1 MQLRAFAAAVLAA
14 AGTLWVMGVT
24 HKEQPV
30 LGDRSAEVVRA
41 REASVATHPNDAAET
56 ASLAQRYVDIRQPG
70 LAITLIEGAPAAVRD
85 DVRVE
90 HAYARALIDEGQNS
104 EALKVQGRV
113 IATCRIIVD
122 GRTAPPGCDPLL
134 LASAMRRADIL
145 RELLSRGIEDTRAHP
160 EETLVAYQNAT
171 REARV
176 ALE

>member
-1 MQLRAFAAAVLAA
+1 MHLRAFAAAVLVA
-14 AGTLWVMGVT
+14 AGALWLMSDT
-24 HKEQPV
+24 EREQPV
-30 LGDRSAEVVRA
+30 LGELSVEVVRA
-41 REASVATHPNDAAET
+41 TEANVATHPNDASET
-56 ASLAQRYVDIRQPG
+56 ASLAQQYVDVRQPG
-70 LAITLIEGAPAAVRD
+70 LAMTLIEGAPAAVRE

-90 HAYARALIDEGQNS
+90 HAYARALIDEGKNT

-113 IATCRIIVD
+113 IASCRTIAE
-122 GRTAPPGCDPLL
+122 GRKAPIGCDPVL

-145 RELLSRGIEDTRAHP
+145 RELLSLGIEDSRAHP